1 MKLKVCGMK
10 NENNILDVADLKPDY
25 MGFIF
30 YEKSSRYFDSVIP
43 EISEDISKIGVFVN
57 ATFDFIR
64 GKAEKHNLQGVQL
77 HGGDETPELCERLK
91 ALDLTV
97 IKVFSVKNQFDFK
110 VLEPFEDVCD
120 YYLFDTKGKEPGG
133 NGYTFNWNVF
143 KKYPSIK
150 PFFLRGGIGPN
161 EMEALLL
168 FLKRPE
174 SDLCCTLD
182 LNSKFETAAGLKDY
196 TKLKDFR
203 KKLVEANYIKEDL

>member
-1 MKLKVCGMK
+1 MKLKICGMK
-10 NENNILDVADLKPDY
+10 NENNILDVAELNPEY

-30 YEKSSRYFDSVIP
+30 YEKSKRYFNSVIP
-43 EISEDISKIGVFVN
+43 ELPKSINKIGVFVN
-57 ATFDFIR
+57 STFDYIR
-64 GKAEKHNLQGVQL
+64 GKVEKHDLQGVQL
-77 HGGDETPELCERLK
+77 HGNESSELCAKLK
-91 ALDLTV
+91 ALNIIV

-110 VLEPFEDVCD
+110 VLEPFEMVCD

-150 PFFLRGGIGPN
+150 SFFLSGGIGPQ
-161 EMEALLL
+161 EMDSLLL

-182 LNSKFETAAGLKDY
+182 LNSKFETASGIKDKA
-196 TKLKDFR
+196 KLKAFR
-203 KKLVEANYIKEDL
+203 QLLTENNY